1 MSFTPVDAREFIPQQ
16 APFVMVDELIYADE
30 GNSRT
35 TLRITDQNLFATE
48 GFFSTAGLV
57 EAIAQTAAAGT
68 GYAQKIKQ
76 EPVPVGFIGAVQRL
90 EVYDWPLVNQEIV
103 IETKLQANLMQVSL
117 VSGTVKM
124 NDRLMASCEL
134 KIFISHH
141 S

>member
-1 MSFTPVDAREFIPQQ
+1 
-16 APFVMVDELIYADE
+16 MVDELIYADE
-30 GNSRT
+30 GTSRT
-35 TLRITDQNLFATE
+35 KLRITDQNLFATE

-68 GYAQKIKQ
+68 GYARKIKR

-90 EVYDWPLVNQEIV
+90 EVYDWPPVHQEIV
-103 IETKLQANLMQVSL
+103 IETRLQTSLMQVSL
-117 VSGTVKM
+117 VTGTVKM